1 MNDKDYEKLLQA
13 ASSKLGS
20 SPEKLR
26 QTLEKGDVAALSS
39 GLSKAD
45 KAKLRAILNNR
56 ELMAQLKQAGS
67 PQEIM
72 RMLGET
78 E

>member
-1 MNDKDYEKLLQA
+1 MNDKDYENLLKS
-13 ASSKLGS
+13 ASAKLGS

-26 QTLEKGDVAALSS
+26 STLEKGDISALSS

-45 KAKLRAILNNR
+45 KAKLREVLANK
-56 ELMAQLKQAGS
+56 ELMAKLKSASS

-72 RMLGET
+72 NMLSGM
-78 E
+78 

>member
-1 MNDKDYEKLLQA
+1 MNDKEYDKLLQA
-13 ASSKLGS
+13 ASAKLGS

-26 QTLEKGDVAALSS
+26 QTLEKGDIAALSA

-45 KAKLRAILNNR
+45 KAKLRAVLNDK
-56 ELMAQLKQAGS
+56 ELMAKLRSASS

-72 RMLGET
+72 GMLGKL
-78 E
+78 